1 MRGCLTERNHR
12 RSVVL
17 LHKKNHRLKL
27 FFSSR
32 GKQLFR
38 CAFFNFNAM
47 IFAEVKH
54 DYQRHS
60 LRPSRNWPTGI
71 DWTAQGAGIAASA
84 ASRHGRLLSRI
95 SLCIRTPR
103 LYPLPAFGRRHAS
116 VTSFQCP
123 FGRTNRRFD
132 SRCFSLGFFAHD
144 RLYSPRSR
152 RRKTQNCQDRLHD
165 NFVRRSSLAAI
176 ITRHGFNLD
185 RILDESRFP
194 LKENQL
200 PDICA
205 DRIDY
210 CLRAG
215 VLSGDLTLEDKD
227 VILDRLVIHNGSF
240 VFDNLN
246 AAIKFSRLFYHL
258 NHNMWS
264 GFASAVQFCVSALMF
279 RRAID
284 ISSQTGRLLQP
295 RWCGNHQTIEAS
307 GLQDKELASYYQML
321 QNPPE
326 YFCDNAE
333 PCLDRIFCKNRTV
346 DPSGYN
352 GIAKTAARF
361 RIRFSL
367 MPPWL
372 PINPNSKNIVSASAT
387 IDYLQIRNIS

>member
-1 MRGCLTERNHR
+1 MIINDILYGQAEIDQPVLIELLKAPELQRLHQVGMGGYYPGSPYASGHR
-12 RSVVL
+12 DYTRYRHSVGVML
-17 LHKKNHRLKL
+17 LLR
-27 FFSSR
+27 R
-32 GKQLFR
+32 
-38 CAFFNFNAM
+38 FNAPLEEQ
-47 IFAEVKH
+47 IAGLIHDVSHSAFSHTIDYILREAE
-54 DYQRHS
+54 
-60 LRPSRNWPTGI
+60 GE
-71 DWTAQGAGIAASA
+71 
-84 ASRHGRLLSRI
+84 
-95 SLCIRTPR
+95 
-103 LYPLPAFGRRHAS
+103 
-116 VTSFQCP
+116 
-123 FGRTNRRFD
+123 
-132 SRCFSLGFFAHD
+132 
-144 RLYSPRSR
+144 
-152 RRKTQNCQDRLHD
+152 KTQNCQDRLHD
-165 NFVRRSSLAAI
+165 DFVRRSSLAAI

-284 ISSQTGRLLQP
+284 LSLLKLEDFYN
-295 RWCGNHQTIEAS
+295 RGDAEIIQTIEAS
-307 GLQDKELASYYQML
+307 GLQDKELAGYYQML

-333 PCLDRIFCKNRTV
+333 PYLDRIFCKSRTV
-346 DPSGYN
+346 DPLVITASPKPQRVSELDSPYAAL
-352 GIAKTAARF
+352 IANQPKF
-361 RIRFSL
+361 KEYRIG
-367 MPPWL
+367 
-372 PINPNSKNIVSASAT
+372 
-387 IDYLQIRNIS
+387 IRNN